1 MEHRWVLDMGM
12 SFPGAP
18 SVYCSI
24 SWTCLGEGCP
34 HWWGGFHSHVE
45 SCRLKH
51 FTVALQQA
59 GDFICTVYLEEKK
72 TETEQHV
79 KVSGWAEG
87 EEGTRIPLLY
97 VQASV
102 VARGPHT
109 ELVPLWCEDGRALG
123 TD

>member
-1 MEHRWVLDMGM
+1 MG
-12 SFPGAP
+12 
-18 SVYCSI
+18 
-24 SWTCLGEGCP
+24 
-34 HWWGGFHSHVE
+34 

-87 EEGTRIPLLY
+87 EEGTGVPSLY

-102 VARGPHT
+102 VAWGTHS
-109 ELVPLWCEDGRALG
+109 ELVPLWCEDGRALSS
-123 TD
+123 D